1 MAYAL
6 ESNTKRIWIVFGIL
20 SVITIVEVLFGIY
33 KPKSLFFTNFL
44 GMNLLNWLFIIL
56 TIVKAYYITWAFM
69 HMEGEKK
76 WFRRSIVWTV
86 TFLILYLSFI
96 LLVFLILPCL
106 ICFSFFPKNS
116 IITSLRPIQ

>member
-1 MAYAL
+1 MAHAH
-6 ESNTKRIWIVFGIL
+6 ESNTKRIWVVFGIL
-20 SVITIVEVLFGIY
+20 SIITIVEVLFGIY
-33 KPKSLFFTNFL
+33 KPKSLYFNNFL

-96 LLVFLILPCL
+96 LLVEGDYVYEVFKTGHLKWI
-106 ICFSFFPKNS
+106 F
-116 IITSLRPIQ
+116 

>member
-1 MAYAL
+1 MAHAH
-6 ESNTKRIWIVFGIL
+6 ESNTKRIWVVFGIL

-33 KPKSLFFTNFL
+33 KPKSLYFNNFL

-86 TFLILYLSFI
+86 IFLILYLCFI
-96 LLVFLILPCL
+96 LLVEGDYVYEVFKTGHLKWI
-106 ICFSFFPKNS
+106 F
-116 IITSLRPIQ
+116 

>member
-1 MAYAL
+1 MAHAH

-20 SVITIVEVLFGIY
+20 SLITIVEVLFGIY

-86 TFLILYLSFI
+86 VFLILYLCFI
-96 LLVFLILPCL
+96 ILIEGGYVFDVYKTGFIKWN
-106 ICFSFFPKNS
+106 F
-116 IITSLRPIQ
+116 

>member
-1 MAYAL
+1 MAHAH

-56 TIVKAYYITWAFM
+56 TIVKAYYIAWAFM

-86 TFLILYLSFI
+86 VFLILYLCFI
-96 LLVFLILPCL
+96 ILIEGGYVFDVYKTGFIKWN
-106 ICFSFFPKNS
+106 F
-116 IITSLRPIQ
+116 